1 MVELACQHCNYK
13 WDYQGENEYYAT
25 CPRCRY
31 KVRIPEDKV
40 PRVGRKKLSLE
51 SKKKTLTE
59 KRPVKLR
66 GIAAIV
72 NKVVQEAQY
81 DKGMLIQILLKLQ
94 RSFGWL
100 PKEMLTEI
108 SKQLEIPLSQVYQVA
123 TFYKAFSLAPRGRHL
138 IRVCMGTSCKV
149 RGSHTILE
157 RVQNHLSIDKDGTT
171 LDGKFSLET
180 VNCVGCCA
188 LGPVMTVDD
197 DYHGN
202 LKLPDVDR
210 ILSKYR

>member
-108 SKQLEIPLSQVYQVA
+108 SKQLEIPLSQVYHVA

>member
-1 MVELACQHCNYK
+1 
-13 WDYQGENEYYAT
+13 
-25 CPRCRY
+25 
-31 KVRIPEDKV
+31 
-40 PRVGRKKLSLE
+40 
-51 SKKKTLTE
+51 
-59 KRPVKLR
+59 
-66 GIAAIV
+66 
-72 NKVVQEAQY
+72 
-81 DKGMLIQILLKLQ
+81 
-94 RSFGWL
+94 
-100 PKEMLTEI
+100 
-108 SKQLEIPLSQVYQVA
+108 
-123 TFYKAFSLAPRGRHL
+123 
-138 IRVCMGTSCKV
+138 MGTSCKV

-157 RVQNHLSIDKDGTT
+157 RVQNHLSKDKDGTT